1 MITHTCGTLQIISAR
16 ELPKPHDRKTFVQY
30 GHEEDEFS
38 KSAAPFNGYV
48 TASIYGA
55 PGDSKEF
62 KTHSV
67 GKLLPNMA
75 IKTFLTNVYF

>member
-1 MITHTCGTLQIISAR
+1 MYSQIISAR

-38 KSAAPFNGYV
+38 KSATQFNGYV

-62 KTHSV
+62 KTRALSKSDPIWIQQV
-67 GKLLPNMA
+67 
-75 IKTFLTNVYF
+75 LTPHVSS